1 LALSR
6 RSGRSRF
13 TLVLLILTSI
23 TVLTLDFRGSS
34 AIHSVRNAAST
45 VFSPVRDAASS
56 AFSPFSNAWNGLF
69 HYGDV
74 KSENERLKAQ
84 IDELENTAA
93 QNADAKTQY
102 DELAALNNITQF
114 TQLPSVTTQVIAGP
128 STNFE
133 HTIEVDKGSDQGIK
147 KGMPV
152 VASAGLVGRVTDVF
166 PSRSVIKLVSD
177 PDVVVGVRLA
187 SSGETA
193 LAHGQGDGKP
203 LVVDEGV
210 AKDLV
215 VPSNEIVVTSGED
228 RAIFPGGIPMGTVA
242 KSELSAGQLD
252 QVLTVTPAV
261 DLSRLSFLKVLLWE
275 PPA

>member
-1 LALSR
+1 MALSR
-6 RSGRSRF
+6 RTGRSRL
-13 TLVLLILTSI
+13 TLVLLLLTSI

-34 AIHSVRNAAST
+34 AIQSMRDVAGN
-45 VFSPVRDAASS
+45 VFSPVRDTASS
-56 AFSPFSNAWNGLF
+56 AFSPFSNAWNGLW
-69 HYGDV
+69 HYGSV
-74 KSENERLKAQ
+74 NKENEQLRARIAQ
-84 IDELENTAA
+84 LEGQQDA
-93 QNADAKTQY
+93 NADAAQQLKDLSQVQG
-102 DELAALNNITQF
+102 ITQF
-114 TQLPSVTTQVIAGP
+114 TDLPSVTTRVTAGP
-128 STNFE
+128 ATNFE
-133 HTIEVDKGSDQGIK
+133 HTIEIDKGSDQGIK

-210 AKDLV
+210 AKELV
-215 VPSNEIVVTSGED
+215 VPPNEIVVTSGED
-228 RAIFPGGIPMGTVA
+228 RAIFPGGIPMGTVE

>member
-1 LALSR
+1 MALSR

-13 TLVLLILTSI
+13 TLILLILTSI

-69 HYGDV
+69 HYGNV
-74 KSENERLKAQ
+74 KSENERLKAE
-84 IDELENTAA
+84 IDELKSQAA

-114 TQLPSVTTQVIAGP
+114 TQLPSVTAQVTAGP

-133 HTIEVDKGSDQGIK
+133 HTIEIDKGSSQGIK

-152 VASAGLVGRVTDVF
+152 VAGTGLVGQIVDVF

-177 PDVVVGVRLA
+177 PDLVAGVRLA

-193 LAHGQGDGKP
+193 LLHGQGDDKP
-203 LVVDEGV
+203 LIIDEGV
-210 AKDLV
+210 VPQLV
-215 VPSNEIVVTSGED
+215 VPPNEVVVTSGED
-228 RAIFPGGIPMGTVA
+228 RAIFPGGIPIGTVS
-242 KSELSAGQLD
+242 KSELSAGQLK
-252 QVLTVTPAV
+252 QLLTVTPAV
-261 DLSRLSFLKVLLWE
+261 DLSRLSYLKVLMWE